1 MNYDLSKV
9 NLFKIQIEVSMSR
22 PKVLVNKDNAEK
34 IYQYFSKAIF
44 EKRLFND
51 DSAKSIVGKDYFLK
65 LGKDFDLTEE
75 SQKLLQSWVDEY
87 VPIEK
92 WTRCLATL
100 RQIRS
105 SRKHNVKSVKLD
117 METYALL
124 KNYSDHLKISIPKTI
139 SKAIKPLWEESTQND
154 HKYFE
159 MNSSIKLLPDVKNPV
174 EKQIQV
180 KLYLFIENNSKFVR
194 GKKKVRENIER
205 RCLSQYQYQKLYKD
219 GYDYILTIP
228 YETEEELNETIEE
241 LLGEM
246 HWEAD
251 MRHCYVEADISSID
265 GERYW

>member
-1 MNYDLSKV
+1 
-9 NLFKIQIEVSMSR
+9 MSR
-22 PKVLVNKDNAEK
+22 PKILVNKDNAEK

-44 EKRLFND
+44 EERLFKD
-51 DSAKSIVGKDYFLK
+51 ASIKSIEGKNDFLK
-65 LGKDFDLTEE
+65 FGKNFDLTEE
-75 SQKLLQSWVDEY
+75 SQKLLQSWIDKH
-87 VPIEK
+87 VPVEK

-117 METYALL
+117 RETYALL
-124 KNYSDHLKISIPKTI
+124 KNCSDQLQISISETI
-139 SKAIKPLWEESTQND
+139 SKAIKPLWEERAKND
-154 HKYFE
+154 DKGFE
-159 MNSSIKLLPDVKNPV
+159 TDIPIKLSPDAKHPI

-180 KLYLFIENNSKFVR
+180 KLHLFIENNSKFVR
-194 GKKKVRENIER
+194 GKKKVRENIEEHY
-205 RCLSQYQYQKLYKD
+205 LSQYQYQKLYKD